1 MNYFNTMICQVTD
14 SQLTF
19 NTLNALVC
27 ENNDSYTTLV
37 KVDVPNLVT
46 YLNQTPILELY
57 VVRCGFENGYQK
69 DICSK
74 ERPI

>member
-14 SQLTF
+14 SQLSF

-27 ENNDSYTTLV
+27 ENNDSHTTLV

-46 YLNQTPILELY
+46 YLNQTPILELH
-57 VVRCGFENGYQK
+57 VVRCGSEIGYQK

-74 ERPI
+74 E